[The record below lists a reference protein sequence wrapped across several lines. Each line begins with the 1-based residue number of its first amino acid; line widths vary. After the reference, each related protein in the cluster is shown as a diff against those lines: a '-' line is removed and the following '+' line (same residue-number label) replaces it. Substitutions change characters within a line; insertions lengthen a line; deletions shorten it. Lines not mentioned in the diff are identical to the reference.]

1 LAIVLPRPKNID
13 MKKTVYLTLI
23 LCCMSCFVLL
33 AQDYPIQPVP
43 FTAVKVTDRFW
54 APRILN
60 NYKVTIPI
68 ALEQCYKTGRV
79 DNFLIAGKLKEGK
92 FKTEYPFDDTD
103 IYKIIEGASFSLQT
117 YPDKQLEAQL
127 DTLIYYISKAQEPD
141 GYLYTNRTIAKDS
154 TELHAW
160 AGAKRWEKDP
170 DLSHELYNCGHLYEA
185 AVAHYLATGKRSL
198 LDIAIKNANLVY
210 HDFVEGGLTYYPGH
224 QIIEMGLVKM
234 YRVTNDKRYLDL
246 AKYFLDIRKNG
257 TEYNQAQAPVTQ
269 QTRAVGHAVRATY
282 MYSGMADVAALT
294 GDKGYIQA
302 MDAIWHDIVDHKIY
316 ITGGIGAEAGHEG
329 FGPDYKLPNMSAYNE
344 TCASI
349 GNIYWNY
356 RLFLLHG
363 DAKYYDVLEQILYN
377 GMISGVSVKGDRFF
391 YPNPLESMG
400 QHGRSEWFG
409 CACCPS
415 NVCRFIPSVPGY
427 MYATGKDRIY
437 ANLFI
442 QSSADIKL
450 QDKAV
455 NIEQQTNYPWDGN
468 VLFKITPAAA
478 EGPFELAIRIPAWL
492 EDAPIPGGLYSFTK
506 PETKQFTI
514 TVNGQPAKYTTE
526 NGYAIIRRTWAKGD
540 QVQAGFPMD
549 VRYVKASGQVT
560 ADNNKVAIQRGP
572 IVYCFEWPDN
582 KAASVRHLLVSDN
595 SPATTS
601 YQPDLLN
608 GVEVIRTAALTQVIK
623 GDKVVDAKATVT
635 AIPYYA
641 WANRGAGDMTVW
653 VADKPGAVAKL
664 QPPTVASKSKVS
676 GSHKTKTL
684 MALNDQLEPANSHDG
699 SIPYYH
705 WWPKKDTVQWV
716 QYDFEKPAKVSRVQ
730 VYWYDD
736 GPWGG
741 CRLPVSWK
749 VLYKDAA
756 GQWQEVQHSNE
767 YMTAKDTFN
776 TLNFSPV
783 QTTALRM
790 QVQLPKEH
798 AAGILEWKVE

>member
-1 LAIVLPRPKNID
+1 
-13 MKKTVYLTLI
+13 MKKIVHLTLI
-23 LCCMSCFVLL
+23 LCFISYATLF

-117 YPDKQLEAQL
+117 YPDKHLEAQL
-127 DTLIYYISKAQEPD
+127 DTLIYYIGKAQEPD
-141 GYLYTNRTIAKDS
+141 GYLYTNRTIAKDTS
-154 TELHAW
+154 ELHAW
-160 AGAKRWEKDP
+160 AGKHRWEKDP

-185 AVAHYLATGKRSL
+185 AVAHFLATGKRSL

-210 HDFVEGGLTYYPGH
+210 HDFVKGGLKYYPGH

-257 TEYNQAQAPVTQ
+257 TEYNQAQAPVTE

-329 FGPDYKLPNMSAYNE
+329 FGPDYQLPNMSAYNE

-437 ANLFI
+437 ANLYI
-442 QSSADIKL
+442 QSTANIKL
-450 QDKAV
+450 QNRDIS
-455 NIEQQTNYPWDGN
+455 IEQQTNYPWDGN
-468 VLFKITPAAA
+468 VLFKVTPS
-478 EGPFELAIRIPAWL
+478 GDDPFELAIRIPAWL
-492 EDAPIPGGLYSFTK
+492 EDAPMPGGLYSYTK
-506 PETKQFTI
+506 PETKKYTI
-514 TVNGQPAKYTTE
+514 TVNGKPAEYTTE

-549 VRYVKASGQVT
+549 VRYVKASDKVK
-560 ADNNKVAIQRGP
+560 ADNNKVALQRGP
-572 IVYCFEWPDN
+572 VVYCFEWPDN
-582 KAASVRHLLVSDN
+582 KEASVRHLLLSDLN
-595 SPATTS
+595 PASTS

-608 GVEVIRTAALTQVIK
+608 GVEVIRTPAITQVVV
-623 GDKVVDAKATVT
+623 GNKVIDAKATVT

-641 WANRGAGDMTVW
+641 WANRGAGDMAVW

-676 GSHKTKTL
+676 GSLKTKTL
-684 MALNDQLEPANSHDG
+684 MALNDQLEPSSSHDG

-716 QYDFEKPAKVSRVQ
+716 QYDFAKPSKVSGVQ

-741 CRLPVSWK
+741 CRLPASWK
-749 VLYKDAA
+749 ILYKDAG
-756 GQWQEVQHSNE
+756 GQWQEVKNTNE
-767 YMTAKDTFN
+767 YMTEKDTFN
-776 TLNFSPV
+776 TLRFTPV

-798 AAGILEWKVE
+798 SAGILEWKVQ